1 MSTPIA
7 GIIGTRASREL
18 TQSAL
23 PWAPV
28 VSDPNTAQP
37 PASRRQSAALLLRFF
52 ASRTNRLA
60 DRLDP
65 NCA

>member
-1 MSTPIA
+1 MFTPIA
-7 GIIGTRASREL
+7 GIIATSASRQL

-28 VSDPNTAQP
+28 VTDPNVES
-37 PASRRQSAALLLRFF
+37 ASAARGRLAALLLRMV
-52 ASRTNRLA
+52 ASLTNRLA

-65 NCA
+65 KCA